1 MILPF
6 PRQDQIF
13 LTMFLFNVRV
23 YGILINDRNEVL
35 ISDERTENVS
45 FTKFPGGG
53 LEYGEGL
60 IDALKREYLEETGM
74 EVEVIKHIYTTDFF
88 EKSSFNDSQI
98 ISIYYQVEQK
108 NNVELNIRTK
118 SFDFTEKSLEGKL
131 QAFRLI
137 PLNKLQENDL
147 TFKTDQVA
155 WVEFL
160 KNIDK
165 IQL

>member
-1 MILPF
+1 MY
-6 PRQDQIF
+6 
-13 LTMFLFNVRV
+13 LFNVRV
-23 YGILINDRNEVL
+23 YGILVNEQGEVL

-60 IDALKREYLEETGM
+60 LDALKREYMEETGL
-74 EVEVIKHIYTTDFF
+74 EVEVLKHIYTTDFW

-98 ISIYYQVEQK
+98 ISIYYQVNPINQ
-108 NNVELNIRTK
+108 VELNIKTK
-118 SFDFTEKSLEGKL
+118 KFDFTEKSVEGKL
-131 QAFRLI
+131 QSFRLI
-137 PLNKLQENDL
+137 PLDKLKSEDL

-160 KNIDK
+160 KTVDK
-165 IQL
+165 IEL

>member
-1 MILPF
+1 MY
-6 PRQDQIF
+6 
-13 LTMFLFNVRV
+13 LFNVRV
-23 YGILINDRNEVL
+23 YGILVNEQGEVL

-60 IDALKREYLEETGM
+60 LDALKREYMEETGL
-74 EVEVIKHIYTTDFF
+74 EVEVLKHIYTTDFW

-98 ISIYYQVEQK
+98 ISIYYQVNPINK
-108 NNVELNIRTK
+108 VELNIKTK
-118 SFDFTEKSLEGKL
+118 KFDFTEKSVEGKL
-131 QAFRLI
+131 QSFRLI
-137 PLNKLQENDL
+137 PVDKLKSEDL

-160 KNIDK
+160 KTVDK
-165 IQL
+165 IEL

>member
-1 MILPF
+1 
-6 PRQDQIF
+6 
-13 LTMFLFNVRV
+13 MFLFNVRV
-23 YGILINDRNEVL
+23 YGILINDNGEVL

-60 IDALKREYLEETGM
+60 LDALKREYMEETGM
-74 EVEVIKHIYTTDFF
+74 EIEVIKHIYTTDFW

-98 ISIYYQVEQK
+98 ISIYYQVRPINK
-108 NNVELNIRTK
+108 IELNIKTK
-118 SFDFTEKSLEGKL
+118 AFDFAEKNVDGKL
-131 QAFRLI
+131 QSFRLI
-137 PLNKLQENDL
+137 PIEKLEENDL

-160 KNIDK
+160 KTTDK

>member
-1 MILPF
+1 MY
-6 PRQDQIF
+6 
-13 LTMFLFNVRV
+13 LFNVRV
-23 YGILINDRNEVL
+23 YGILVNEQGEVL

-60 IDALKREYLEETGM
+60 LEALKREYMEETGLEI
-74 EVEVIKHIYTTDFF
+74 EVVKHIYTTDFW

-98 ISIYYQVEQK
+98 ISIYYQVHPINK
-108 NNVELNIRTK
+108 VELNIKTK
-118 SFDFTEKSLEGKL
+118 IFDFTEKSVEGKL
-131 QAFRLI
+131 QSFRLM
-137 PLNKLQENDL
+137 PVEKLHQKDL

-160 KNIDK
+160 KTLDK

>member
-1 MILPF
+1 MY
-6 PRQDQIF
+6 
-13 LTMFLFNVRV
+13 LFNVRV
-23 YGILINDRNEVL
+23 YGILVNEHGEVL

-60 IDALKREYLEETGM
+60 LDALKREYMEETGLEI
-74 EVEVIKHIYTTDFF
+74 EVVKHIYTTDFW

-98 ISIYYQVEQK
+98 ISIYYQVHPINK
-108 NNVELNIRTK
+108 VELNIKTK
-118 SFDFTEKSLEGKL
+118 IFDFTEKSVEGKL
-131 QAFRLI
+131 QSFRLM
-137 PLNKLQENDL
+137 PVEKLRQNDL

-160 KNIDK
+160 KTLDK

>member
-1 MILPF
+1 MY
-6 PRQDQIF
+6 
-13 LTMFLFNVRV
+13 LFNVRV
-23 YGILINDRNEVL
+23 YGILVNEQGEVL

-60 IDALKREYLEETGM
+60 LDALKREYMEETGL
-74 EVEVIKHIYTTDFF
+74 EVEVLKHIYTTDFW

-98 ISIYYQVEQK
+98 ISIYYQVNPINK
-108 NNVELNIRTK
+108 VELNIKTK
-118 SFDFTEKSLEGKL
+118 KFDFTEKSVEGKL
-131 QAFRLI
+131 QSFRLI
-137 PLNKLQENDL
+137 PLDKLKSEDL

-160 KNIDK
+160 KTVDK
-165 IQL
+165 IEL